1 MDRASHAPSPRSRPA
16 TTFLCMR
23 HRPPLPFTVERPM
36 PKQAAAPD
44 VRTPTR
50 QATRE
55 RRSPRRAGG
64 DHTPHVRTARSLQRA
79 CRRPH
84 GTVVRATNA
93 RRRRSVWA
101 ARCLSRFPWLIDDR
115 RPSAWPQS
123 IWLVIATTTRG
134 RHDARSVLCS
144 CIHDPAKY
152 IP

>member
-1 MDRASHAPSPRSRPA
+1 MDRASHAPSLRRRPA
-16 TTFLCMR
+16 GHHLSV
-23 HRPPLPFTVERPM
+23 HAPSAAFTVRR
-36 PKQAAAPD
+36 
-44 VRTPTR
+44 RT
-50 QATRE
+50 ADAKAS
-55 RRSPRRAGG
+55 RRPRRAYTDAAG
-64 DHTPHVRTARSLQRA
+64 DTRA
-79 CRRPH
+79 PVAPPRRWRPH
-84 GTVVRATNA
+84 TYAPQEVCNVHVVGGRMVVRATNA

>member
-1 MDRASHAPSPRSRPA
+1 MEVAAGRPSSIGVDRASHAPSPRRRPA

-23 HRPPLPFTVERPM
+23 HRPPLPFAIERPK

-79 CRRPH
+79 CRRRRPH
-84 GTVVRATNA
+84 GRPRNKCETTMVRVG
-93 RRRRSVWA
+93 SSIGF
-101 ARCLSRFPWLIDDR
+101 CLVFLGS
-115 RPSAWPQS
+115 
-123 IWLVIATTTRG
+123 
-134 RHDARSVLCS
+134 
-144 CIHDPAKY
+144 
-152 IP
+152 